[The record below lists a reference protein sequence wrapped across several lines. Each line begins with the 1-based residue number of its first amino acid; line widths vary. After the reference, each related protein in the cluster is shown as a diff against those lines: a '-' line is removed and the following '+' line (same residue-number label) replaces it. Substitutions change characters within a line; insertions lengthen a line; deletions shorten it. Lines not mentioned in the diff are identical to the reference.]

1 MLEDEW
7 FKKGYKRAEF
17 DEKYDTTSDDV
28 DAVFNDSEVSP
39 WLYANHAV
47 FHFCFYLMQK
57 SLPHGFIFTY
67 QFYACGL
74 TSSRSTM

>member
-39 WLYANHAV
+39 WLYINSCISV
-47 FHFCFYLMQK
+47 STSCRNPSLIWVLFH
-57 SLPHGFIFTY
+57 
-67 QFYACGL
+67 
-74 TSSRSTM
+74 

>member
-17 DEKYDTTSDDV
+17 DEKYDTTLDDV

-39 WLYANHAV
+39 WLYASSCISV
-47 FHFCFYLMQK
+47 STKCRR
-57 SLPHGFIFTY
+57 SLVGSVL
-67 QFYACGL
+67 L
-74 TSSRSTM
+74 TSFMTLV